1 MTTRKVRIVCVSD
14 THNQTPKLP
23 AGDVLIHAG
32 DLTNQGSAAELK
44 RTVEWLEKSDFQAKI
59 VVAGNLPGTYL
70 SNVRMFTAD
79 VHCDCSRVTCANQ
92 LDMDAGNH
100 DTTLDPPFFHSHAN
114 KWKWPGPQD
123 PEACRRLLLSS
134 PSVTYLQH
142 EAATIY
148 LPRTRTCLRVFGS
161 PYSPGRRGWA
171 FQYWGEGEAEEIW
184 GTGEMDGVD
193 VMVTHSPAYGC
204 LDGTEEGSAG
214 CGALKERLASV
225 RPAMHVCG
233 HIHGGRGVE
242 RVRWRGEEGEMDVEV
257 TGAENADA
265 ESDLSR
271 LVESV
276 EHWTDPGAGNKKISL
291 VDATRKAGRGIE
303 YMHAGGVPR
312 HVVPDKFRGLFG
324 ESDEAQPGAPEPHPM
339 SSLEDG
345 ALLSSSEAGVA
356 TWRRKAGG
364 AIECRT
370 RSDVGRSKVDGPA
383 PESTGVERRET
394 LMINA
399 AFLSPRVVGKA
410 STFNKPI
417 VVDVELPVW
426 EFASKA
432 ALEAQ

>member
-1 MTTRKVRIVCVSD
+1 MPTRRVRIVCISD

-32 DLTNQGSAAELK
+32 DLTNQGSYAELN

-59 VVAGNLPGTYL
+59 VVAGN
-70 SNVRMFTAD
+70 
-79 VHCDCSRVTCANQ
+79 
-92 LDMDAGNH
+92 H
-100 DTTLDPPFFHSHAN
+100 DTTLDPPFFHSHEN
-114 KWKWPGPQD
+114 KWKWPSPQD
-123 PEACRRLLLSS
+123 PEACKRLLIDS
-134 PSVTYLQH
+134 PSITYLQH

-148 LPRTRTCLRVFGS
+148 LPKTRTHLGVFGS

-171 FQYWGEGEAEEIW
+171 FQYWGGEEAEEIW
-184 GTGEMDGVD
+184 ETGEMEGAD
-193 VMVTHSPAYGC
+193 VVITHSPALGC
-204 LDGTEEGSAG
+204 LDRTAEGSAG
-214 CGALKERLASV
+214 CGALKGRLASV
-225 RPAMHVCG
+225 RPMMHVCG
-233 HIHGGRGVE
+233 HIHDGRGVE
-242 RVRWRGEEGEMDVEV
+242 RVRWR
-257 TGAENADA
+257 TAEADRTEDESMSADKTDNGSTNPDKTDTPA
-265 ESDLSR
+265 ELDLSR

-276 EHWTDPGAGNKKISL
+276 ENWTDPGAGNKKISL
-291 VDATRKAGRGIE
+291 VDATRKAGCGIE
-303 YMHAGGVPR
+303 YMHAGEVPR

-324 ESDEAQPGAPEPHPM
+324 ESDETQLGAPEPHPM

-345 ALLSSSEAGVA
+345 ALFSSSEAGVE

-370 RSDVGRSKVDGPA
+370 RSDVGRSKVDAHTSTPG
-383 PESTGVERRET
+383 STGVERRET

-399 AFLSPRVVGKA
+399 AFLSARVVGKA

-426 EFASKA
+426 AFASEA